1 MTRCFIQMNTNT
13 RAQALPVISAG
24 LILLLALLTA
34 LDAMAID
41 LYLPGMPSM
50 AVEFGVSSGRI
61 QQTLSIFLVGLAVG
75 QAVYGPLLDRYGR
88 RLPLLGG
95 VVVFVAGSVMAAQA
109 PSVEWL
115 LAARFLQAL
124 GAAAGLVT
132 PRAIVSDLCT
142 VSESSHVFSLLMQ
155 VMMIAPIVAPILGGY
170 LLTHGSWR
178 IMFWV
183 LAGVGVL
190 ALAWGWR
197 AIPDSLPVER
207 RVPLNAGSIF
217 GAYTRQLSHPVFMAY
232 TVAGGAVL
240 GSLFAYISGSAFVF
254 TEHFGLTPTQFSY
267 LFAANSIAL
276 VIGGQVSNRLLKRG
290 VAESSIMFRGIGVH
304 ALAGVALFAVVRL
317 GESSLWTYAC
327 LLAVG
332 VGALGLVFGN
342 LTALTMA
349 HAGRQLGVASA
360 LMGTLHYLLSAL
372 IGYVVSLAAQGP
384 LSLPVVLAVCGALAG
399 LACGLAGRLQSK
411 TPTPD

>member
-1 MTRCFIQMNTNT
+1 MKI
-13 RAQALPVISAG
+13 RAQGKPAISAG
-24 LILLLALLTA
+24 LIVLLALLTA

-50 AVEFGVSSGRI
+50 ALEFGVSPGRI

-75 QAVYGPLLDRYGR
+75 QALYGPLLDRYGR
-88 RLPLLGG
+88 RLPLLAG
-95 VVVFVAGSVMAAQA
+95 VVVFVAGSVMAALA

-142 VSESSHVFSLLMQ
+142 VAESSHVFSLLMQ

-170 LLTHGSWR
+170 LLAHGSWR
-178 IMFWV
+178 LMFWV
-183 LAGVGVL
+183 LAAVGVL
-190 ALAWGWR
+190 ALAWGVR
-197 AIPDSLPVER
+197 AIPDSLPAER
-207 RVPLNAGSIF
+207 RVGLNARSIA
-217 GAYTRQLSHPVFMAY
+217 GAYGRQLSNPVFMAY

-254 TEHFGLTPTQFSY
+254 TQHFGLTPAQFSY
-267 LFAANSIAL
+267 LFAVNSVAL
-276 VIGGQVSNRLLKRG
+276 VVGGQVSNRWLKRG
-290 VAESSIMFRGIGVH
+290 GVESGIMFRGIAVH
-304 ALAGVALFAVVRL
+304 GAAGLALFLVVQL
-317 GESSLWTYAC
+317 AAPGLWLYAC
-327 LLAVG
+327 LLALA

-360 LMGTLHYLLSAL
+360 LMGTAHYLLSAV
-372 IGYVVSLAAQGP
+372 IGYLASLAAQGP
-384 LSLPVVLAVCGALAG
+384 ALLPAVIALCGVLAW
-399 LACGLAGRLQSK
+399 LACRTAGRLQAAA
-411 TPTPD
+411 PAPA